1 MLGTSV
7 GWSDVYPS
15 TYHQQYTNVSGLRGC
30 YAFFMIAD
38 PKNHLRETNE
48 DDNDSRILVRF
59 PSGNRV
65 KRC

>member
-15 TYHQQYTNVSGLRGC
+15 NYHQQYINVSGLRGC

-38 PKNHLRETNE
+38 PKNHIRETNE
-48 DDNDSRILVRF
+48 DDNDSRTLVRL

-65 KRC
+65 SNC